1 MVDALQ
7 ILVAYVAQTV
17 YPAMRAAMQSAVHV
31 RHLEK
36 TSCRGPTRKCRAREQ
51 KNGIRNDGEWT
62 TSMLRKRATH
72 WQEHL
77 LQDESGRPWAQAQG
91 ANGQI
96 LGERPIE
103 AISIFVIHKQAVA
116 VVRIDAGEMGDDLRD
131 VNICACALRHRT
143 RRDSGGWSGGC
154 EIYIRTS
161 CRYSAGNLR
170 HGAGGDACRLN
181 AERAL
186 GVVPNELVRVV
197 VKAPLAFGG
206 AEIEG
211 LGGILGEEL
220 RVRFVHF
227 RTANVILG
235 HASNIT

>member
-1 MVDALQ
+1 MSWTHQEV
-7 ILVAYVAQTV
+7 
-17 YPAMRAAMQSAVHV
+17 P
-31 RHLEK
+31 
-36 TSCRGPTRKCRAREQ
+36 RARAEERY
-51 KNGIRNDGEWT
+51 K
-62 TSMLRKRATH
+62 KRRRVDHVNAAKASH
-72 WQEHL
+72 PL
-77 LQDESGRPWAQAQG
+77 ARASVGRRIGPPVG
-91 ANGQI
+91 AGSAGTNGQI

-116 VVRIDAGEMGDDLRD
+116 VVRIDAGEMGNDLRD